1 MIIKDEGYVLGARKY
16 GEKALIV
23 TLLTKGK
30 GKIAGFVSEG
40 AGKKNRGLFQP
51 GNKLFFEAS
60 ARLEENM
67 RRLFRLEL
75 LEPNAVLMMGDMP
88 RLELMSSLL
97 PMFMMLLNENEEVPL
112 LYDVTGRFFT
122 AGSVKDMLLHYAY
135 FEFYALEYL
144 GLGLS
149 LDCCAVTGQTGE
161 LCYVSPKTGK
171 AVCRE
176 VGAPYHDRLFLYPH
190 FVVDNRYDATYAE
203 IFNVLKMT
211 GFFLK
216 EHFFKF
222 HNLPVPKGRAALLR
236 HWAGEACGA
245 VGNAAVAAGNMPAAA
260 VAGDAG
266 NGAAADAGR
275 AEDEKAVARNDY
287 AAGKTAAGD
296 CLLAQAA
303 E

>member
-1 MIIKDEGYVLGARKY
+1 MIVKDEGYVLNARKY

-23 TLLTKGK
+23 TLLTKSK

-75 LEPNAVLMMGDMP
+75 MEPNAVAMMGDVR
-88 RLELMSSLL
+88 RLELMAALL
-97 PMFMMLLNENEEVPL
+97 PMFTALLNENEPADL
-112 LYDVTGRFFT
+112 LYDTAGRFFT
-122 AGSVKDMLLHYAY
+122 AATVKEMLTHYAY

-144 GLGLS
+144 GLGLA
-149 LDCCAVTGQTGE
+149 LDCCAVTGQTDG

-176 VGAPYHDRLFLYPH
+176 VGAPYRDRLFLYPH
-190 FVVDNRYDATYAE
+190 FVVDNRYNATYAE

-222 HNLPVPKGRAALLR
+222 HNLPVPESRAELGRRLAKALAA
-236 HWAGEACGA
+236 EE
-245 VGNAAVAAGNMPAAA
+245 NIAAVSRAEGGEDKMLSPAKVRAQATETFAAGITPAEAA
-260 VAGDAG
+260 M
-266 NGAAADAGR
+266 R
-275 AEDEKAVARNDY
+275 
-287 AAGKTAAGD
+287 
-296 CLLAQAA
+296 QAA

>member
-1 MIIKDEGYVLGARKY
+1 MVLTVKSVLVSLFITEEYGTLMIIKDEGYVLSARRY

-23 TLLTKGK
+23 TLLTKSK

-75 LEPNAVLMMGDMP
+75 LEPNAVLMMSDVR
-88 RLELMSSLL
+88 RLELMTSLL
-97 PMFMMLLNENEEVPL
+97 PMFTMLLNENEDVPL
-112 LYDVTGRFFT
+112 LYEVAGRFF
-122 AGSVKDMLLHYAY
+122 AAADVKEMLTHYAY

-149 LDCCAVTGQTGE
+149 LDCCAVTGQTEG
-161 LCYVSPKTGK
+161 LTYVSPRTGK

-176 VGAPYHDRLFLYPH
+176 VGAPYHDRLFSYPH
-190 FVVDNRYDATYAE
+190 FVVDNRYDVTYAE

-222 HNLPVPKGRAALLR
+222 HNLPVPLGRETLRRYFDDTGEKRAGADENLLR
-236 HWAGEACGA
+236 C
-245 VGNAAVAAGNMPAAA
+245 
-260 VAGDAG
+260 
-266 NGAAADAGR
+266 
-275 AEDEKAVARNDY
+275 
-287 AAGKTAAGD
+287 
-296 CLLAQAA
+296 AA